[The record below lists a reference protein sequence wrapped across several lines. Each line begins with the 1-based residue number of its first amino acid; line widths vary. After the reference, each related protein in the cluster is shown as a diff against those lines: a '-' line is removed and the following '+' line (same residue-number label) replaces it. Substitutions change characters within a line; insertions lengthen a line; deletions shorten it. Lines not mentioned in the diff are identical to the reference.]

1 MGYSGYRSQS
11 RCSNCNEYGH
21 NRATCP
27 QIISSHKHIVDMAK
41 KYGVQNPYDQPG
53 FEDNLYV
60 STGWIH
66 DLNEAIEKARLAGET
81 EDQEIP
87 YWQRIR
93 WEEHEERLRANKQR
107 RGKRRQCSFCGQ
119 TGHNARTCEVK
130 KQYLRD
136 AEALKAL
143 AQRVVAAGL
152 EEAGLVPGALIKVRR
167 YDYQAG
173 EYANMLAMIT
183 GINWKQVGA
192 YNPKKLRK
200 PDFLNNWFGAYDI
213 IEYELCHN
221 GQKGSCHIP
230 QHSAIQPN
238 PAAPSDDPSHHEV
251 DGFSLLP
258 GASVPRLP
266 ENGYVGDNILM
277 LSQEAQSIDSYVAK
291 VKGWDK
297 PLFPEADADYARLV
311 YAMIQNVGG
320 YLDRPLDYLKR
331 RGAA

>member
-1 MGYSGYRSQS
+1 MSYRRDV
-11 RCSNCNEYGH
+11 RCSNCNELGH

-41 KYGVQNPYDQPG
+41 KYGVQNPYDQPD

-66 DLNEAIEKARLAGET
+66 EINEAIVKARLAGET

-87 YWQRIR
+87 YWQRVR

-107 RGKRRQCSFCGQ
+107 RGKRRQCGFCGRH
-119 TGHNARTCEVK
+119 GHNARTCELK
-130 KQYLRD
+130 KQFLRD
-136 AEALKAL
+136 SEALKAL
-143 AQRVVAAGL
+143 AHRVVAAGL

-173 EYANMLAMIT
+173 EYANMLAVVT
-183 GINWKQVGA
+183 GINWEQVGA
-192 YNPKKLRK
+192 YDPKSPRK
-200 PDFLNNWFGAYDI
+200 PDFLNNWFGAHDI
-213 IEYELCHN
+213 IEYQLCHN
-221 GQKGSCHIP
+221 GQVGSCHIP
-230 QHSAIQPN
+230 RHSAIQPN
-238 PAAPSDDPSHHEV
+238 PSALESTDRAQV

-258 GASVPRLP
+258 GADVPRLA
-266 ENGYVGDNILM
+266 ENGYMGDNILM
-277 LSQEAQSIDSYVAK
+277 LSQEAQKIDSYVAK

-297 PLFPEADADYARLV
+297 PLFPEASADYARLV
-311 YAMIQNVGG
+311 YKLIQEVGG
-320 YLDRPLDYLKR
+320 NLDRPLDYLKR